1 MKRSLLLVL
10 PFLCMAGCNLKTDGN
25 ISVNDPIRV
34 KVDDISVDDI
44 SLKKDKSNSSIK
56 TINNYFCQAILESTD
71 SLCASIIA
79 DEENVHYLISLDS
92 GRTHGIR
99 NLSLAVDGVPIINLC
114 DKCSFKKTTEPQAL
128 VLFGSAKANERIAN
142 SINTI
147 IYSIQSNGVEKFLYS
162 NELKNKSRKEL
173 ADKYKAIKEKQP
185 GGSAEMY
192 LWQRENEKE
201 YKQAQKAYKEFYGNK
216 E

>member
-1 MKRSLLLVL
+1 MKKSLLLVL

-147 IYSIQSNGVEKFLYS
+147 IYSIQSNGFEKFLYS

-185 GGSAEMY
+185 GGKAEMY
-192 LWQRENEKE
+192 LWQSENEKE
-201 YKQAQKAYKEFYGNK
+201 YKQAQESYKEFYGNK